1 MANYVAT
8 LVNGGNR
15 YQVHLLKSVK
25 SYDFSEVIEEYE
37 PVVLNTVEMD
47 DSTVEAVKAG
57 MLMVTTE
64 GSVARYFNDLRN
76 QGIQVGAKTG
86 SAQVAGQENSNA
98 MFVCFAPYDDP
109 QIVLAIAVEAGGSG
123 SELGAIAADV
133 LSYYFSAD
141 AALETVEPENT
152 ILN

>member
-1 MANYVAT
+1 M
-8 LVNGGNR
+8 
-15 YQVHLLKSVK
+15 
-25 SYDFSEVIEEYE
+25 
-37 PVVLNTVEMD
+37 VLNTVEMSD
-47 DSTVEAVKAG
+47 ATVDAVKAG

-64 GSVARYFNDLRN
+64 GSVARYFNDLRD

-86 SAQVAGQENSNA
+86 SVQVAGQEQSNA

-109 QIVLAIAVEAGGSG
+109 QIVLSIAVEAGGSG

-133 LSYYFSAD
+133 LNYYFSAD
-141 AALETVEPENT
+141 AALEAVDLENT